1 MRAIAE
7 TEDKLCEMNRLVSE
21 KISQQR
27 RLIDKLRDYVR
38 VRDNLSQR
46 AASSDDSSSSSSSTQ
61 VADDEGEM
69 QEQDA
74 LSAQLSAVI
83 SCLKAMTSESV
94 QVSYYY

>member
-7 TEDKLCEMNRLVSE
+7 TEDKLCEMNRLVSK

-46 AASSDDSSSSSSSTQ
+46 AASSDDSSSSNTQ